1 MVGGGSKTV
10 TSTATN
16 TNVKVDY
23 AHSFSKSIARTY
35 TTTASLRL
43 RTGASTSKAIIT
55 VIPKGAK
62 VNCYGYYTGGWY
74 YVQYGNH
81 TGFCSKD
88 WLR

>member
-1 MVGGGSKTV
+1 MIYKRLLVPNLPLYYKHYIKYGKKK
-10 TSTATN
+10 N
-16 TNVKVDY
+16 E
-23 AHSFSKSIARTY
+23 KSLKREA
-35 TTTASLRL
+35 L
-43 RTGASTSKAIIT
+43 KM
-55 VIPKGAK
+55 AK